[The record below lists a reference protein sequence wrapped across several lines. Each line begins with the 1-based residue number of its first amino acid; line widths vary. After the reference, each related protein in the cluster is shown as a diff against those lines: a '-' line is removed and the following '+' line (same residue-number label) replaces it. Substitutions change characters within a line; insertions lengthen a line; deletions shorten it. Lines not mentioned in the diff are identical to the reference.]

1 MNDKCKMMNDKL
13 NRIFQFP
20 VEIFFCIIVVLSH
33 FFPDCSFLWG
43 KGGYGDSWFLFS
55 CELAY
60 TVRTA
65 EYFKS
70 QRLYWYVSVGILCP
84 ILFALCS
91 HYNIFSKDTTLL
103 PALGFACVL
112 SSCERDNFFISY
124 RKLTNNI
131 IKTYACWIIIG
142 FAIIVVIDPFDIPKI
157 ITSYCIIVLLFCYF
171 QTGKENSSNS
181 RFDYIYIINILI
193 SVIALVGLLW
203 LVLDEAYDLENQI
216 HRRRYTYLDD
226 TVILFVVSLH
236 CLLISTPYKKK
247 IFKFTTQVANLIA
260 IIVLAYISIFLI
272 KRHEINL
279 NYIWRILLSCAM
291 LIAHFFIFIKPN
303 RDVRKS
309 FLVSI
314 FAIVSALIISSV
326 CYGIYINIYKEKV
339 KAFAEK
345 YELIRHSIIRNKK
358 IPIEALKDPD
368 FQEFMENRKKLISLG
383 CFTYESDPQI
393 IKTKYSVTADSVII
407 EKVDG
412 ERTSY
417 SIEEYNA
424 E

>member
-1 MNDKCKMMNDKL
+1 MMNDKL

-43 KGGYGDSWFLFS
+43 KGDYGDSWFLFS

-65 EYFKS
+65 EYFKN

-84 ILFALCS
+84 ILFAICS
-91 HYNIFSKDTTLL
+91 HNIFNIDPTLL

-131 IKTYACWIIIG
+131 IKTYACFIIIG
-142 FAIIVVIDPFDIPKI
+142 IAIVVFDVPKFF
-157 ITSYCIIVLLFCYF
+157 TGYCIIVLLFCYF
-171 QTGKENSSNS
+171 QTGKENSFNS

-193 SVIALVGLLW
+193 SIIALVGLLW
-203 LVLDEAYDLENQI
+203 LVIDEANNLAAQI
-216 HRRRYTYLDD
+216 PMRRYRNRFYSYLDD
-226 TVILFVVSLH
+226 SVFLFIVSLH

-247 IFKFTTQVANLIA
+247 VFKIISQIANFIA
-260 IIVLAYISIFLI
+260 IIALVYISIILNKQELNF
-272 KRHEINL
+272 NL
-279 NYIWRILLSCAM
+279 IWRILFACSL
-291 LIAHFFIFIKPN
+291 LIVHFFIFIKPN

-314 FAIVSALIISSV
+314 FAIVSAFTFGSA
-326 CYGIYINIYKEKV
+326 CYDIYINIYKEKV
-339 KAFAEK
+339 KNFAEK
-345 YELIRHSIIRNKK
+345 YELTRSSFSGKIKRTPK

-368 FQEFMENRKKLISLG
+368 FQEFMDNREKLFSLK
-383 CFTYESDPQI
+383 CFTYDFDSLLL
-393 IKTKYSVTADSVII
+393 KTKYSVTADSVII
-407 EKVDG
+407 EKADG
-412 ERTSY
+412 ERISY

>member
-1 MNDKCKMMNDKL
+1 MNYKCEMMNAKL

-43 KGGYGDSWFLFS
+43 KGDYGNSWFLFS

-65 EYFKS
+65 EYFKN

-91 HYNIFSKDTTLL
+91 HNIFNIDPTLL

-142 FAIIVVIDPFDIPKI
+142 FAIIVAIDPFDIPKI
-157 ITSYCIIVLLFCYF
+157 FTSYCIIVLLFCYF
-171 QTGKENSSNS
+171 QTEKENSSNS

-203 LVLDEAYDLENQI
+203 LVIDEANNLENQI
-216 HRRRYTYLDD
+216 RWRRYTYLDD

-247 IFKFTTQVANLIA
+247 IFKFTTQIANLIA

-272 KRHEINL
+272 NRHEINL
-279 NYIWRILLSCAM
+279 DYIYRILLSCAM
-291 LIAHFFIFIKPN
+291 LLAHFFIFIKPN

-326 CYGIYINIYKEKV
+326 CYGFYINIYKEKV

-345 YELIRHSIIRNKK
+345 YELIRHSIIRNER

-383 CFTYESDPQI
+383 CFIYESDPKI